1 MSQDQIRQL
10 NALAREFKYAKAENV
25 RRKAEIEAGV
35 ARAKQQLASA
45 RELLAQLN
53 AILNSGSNTSR

>member
-1 MSQDQIRQL
+1 MSQDQIGQL

-25 RRKAEIEAGV
+25 RRKAEIESGI

-45 RELLAQLN
+45 RELLAQLSVK
-53 AILNSGSNTSR
+53 LNSDPNTSR